1 MAYTMPESPSSRFQ
15 RYRSFP
21 DTAALIAIAIQEK
34 RNDDVLLWY
43 ERAGNR
49 GGYWQDHQG
58 ETVAEAVQETHPDEA
73 LAIWLR
79 LAQAENA
86 LTKPA
91 AYQMAGVSLTKMK
104 TVYRRT
110 GRLPEWERFL
120 VALRME
126 NARKPRM
133 IEVLDGLEGKR
144 SRILKP

>member
-1 MAYTMPESPSSRFQ
+1 MTFTELT
-15 RYRSFP
+15 RSFP
-21 DTAALIAIAIQEK
+21 DTAVLIAIAIQEK

-43 ERAGNR
+43 ERAGKR

-58 ETVAEAVQETHPDEA
+58 ETVAEAVQKTHPAEA

-79 LAQAENA
+79 LAQAQIA
-86 LTKPA
+86 LTNPA

-110 GRLPEWERFL
+110 GRLSEWERLL
-120 VALRME
+120 VALRTE